1 MFHYSLPAQSGTGRL
16 GAKYNWHCIFVVST
30 RFQKVGVL
38 KMGTTVCRMGMPMD
52 VFVCLVVYHTR
63 CMKQLF
69 NFYLN
74 YTICIIEMV
83 IRVKGLGIDAL

>member
-1 MFHYSLPAQSGTGRL
+1 MPYGYAHGCVCMF
-16 GAKYNWHCIFVVST
+16 GA
-30 RFQKVGVL
+30 
-38 KMGTTVCRMGMPMD
+38 
-52 VFVCLVVYHTR
+52 VYHTR